1 MDFGNFLGNDA
12 LKARISAAA
21 AQHKLSHCYLISGP
35 KGSGKHTLCRLLMAA
50 MQCSEEA
57 APCYRCAQCRKVLQ
71 NTHPDIIW
79 VDDPERKN
87 IPVKLIRETC
97 GDAFIRPNEGRR
109 KIYVIP
115 RSQDLGLSGQNAL
128 LKMMEEPPH
137 YVTFLLLCENPD
149 QLLPTIRSRCVELTL
164 SPLSMSQLTA
174 ALQHQYPQRDPA
186 DLQAAALRSS
196 GFLGQAL
203 ELLSSEEQL
212 LQQSEGFLRA
222 FAQRDRLQLLQILVS
237 MEKMPRNTFR
247 QTLLQWID
255 LLEQAMLTRSGVD
268 SPMQLCRELARS
280 RTMAELMHATQQ
292 LQLAADRCESNVG
305 VGHLCGDLCAKL
317 L

>member
-1 MDFGNFLGNDA
+1 MDFGNFLGNDT

-21 AQHKLSHCYLISGP
+21 AQRKLSHCYLITGP

-50 MQCSEEA
+50 MQCSEVNT
-57 APCYRCAQCRKVLQ
+57 PCYRCAQCRKVLQ
-71 NTHPDIIW
+71 SIHPDIIW
-79 VDDPERKN
+79 VDDPEKRT

-97 GDAFIRPNEGRR
+97 SDAFIRPNEGNR

-115 RSQDLGLSGQNAL
+115 RSQDLGLPGQNAL

-137 YVTFLLLCENPD
+137 YVTFILLCENPD
-149 QLLPTIRSRCVELTL
+149 QLLPTIRSRCVELAL
-164 SPLSMSQLTA
+164 APLSMPQLTA
-174 ALQHQYPQRDPA
+174 ALQQQYPQRDDA

-203 ELLSSEEQL
+203 ELLSSEDNL
-212 LQQSEGFLRA
+212 LGQTEEFARA
-222 FAQRDRLQLLQILVS
+222 FARRDRMQLLQILVS
-237 MEKMPRNTFR
+237 MEKMPRVTFR
-247 QTLLQWID
+247 QTLLQWIE
-255 LLEQAMLTRSGVD
+255 LLEQAMLTRSGID

-280 RTMAELMHATQQ
+280 RTMAELMQATEHLQQ
-292 LQLAADRCESNVG
+292 AADRSEANVG
-305 VGHLCGDLCAKL
+305 VGHLCGVLATKL